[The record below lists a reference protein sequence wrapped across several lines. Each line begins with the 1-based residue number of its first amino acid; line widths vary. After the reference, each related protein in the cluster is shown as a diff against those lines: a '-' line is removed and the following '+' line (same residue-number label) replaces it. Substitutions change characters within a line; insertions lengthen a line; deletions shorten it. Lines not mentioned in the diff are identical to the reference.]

1 MHRPGILTAPP
12 PPERPALQSLWTNV
26 GSWRPR
32 VLVAED
38 DPEMRRV
45 LVRVF
50 TREGLVVS
58 EARDGLELMEIAT
71 AMLLEE
77 GAAPELVVTDVRMPG
92 RSGIEALRDLRETLR
107 HSAIVVI
114 TAFADEA
121 TRREAA
127 AVGAA
132 AVLDKPFERD
142 ALIEA
147 VVKLRR

>member
-1 MHRPGILTAPP
+1 MDRTGPLTAQAPS
-12 PPERPALQSLWTNV
+12 ERPTLRSLWPNAV
-26 GSWRPR
+26 GWRPR

-38 DPEMRRV
+38 DSEMRRV

-58 EARDGLELMEIAT
+58 EARDGLELVEIAT

-77 GAAPELVVTDVRMPG
+77 GAAPELVVTDVHMPG
-92 RSGIEALRDLRETLR
+92 RSGIEALRALGTTLR
-107 HSAIVVI
+107 PAAILVI
-114 TAFADEA
+114 TAFGDEA
-121 TRREAA
+121 THREAV

-132 AVLDKPFERD
+132 GVLNKPFERD

-147 VVKLRR
+147 VVRLRR